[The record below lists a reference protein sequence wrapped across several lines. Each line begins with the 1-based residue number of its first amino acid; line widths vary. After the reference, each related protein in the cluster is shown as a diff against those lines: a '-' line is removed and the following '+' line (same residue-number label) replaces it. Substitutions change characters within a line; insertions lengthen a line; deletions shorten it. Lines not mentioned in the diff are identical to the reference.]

1 MNEMENFEKPV
12 KKTKLRFI
20 FTLFVNLLTFAS
32 GLFLIYCLY
41 KISGVENEIRYI
53 AMGVILL
60 INIILIFVV
69 RKLFKTKKKSRTA
82 IAIILSI
89 IFIGFQLGA
98 SYLLYRTYSSLDNI
112 HKDEITY
119 TTAVVV
125 KNDSKLSAV
134 EDLKKKN
141 IGIVID
147 ETSIDG
153 YVIGVEI
160 IKEQKLDSNSQI
172 KEYADVTRM
181 VKDLYNKKIDAM
193 IISKNYPSM
202 FKAIDKYKNIEEE
215 TKVIFEKS
223 KTLTKEEAS
232 KFTGDDILNFNTSD
246 KIDKPFTLLVM
257 GIDSTQKELSKNAT
271 GNGDALML
279 VTFNPKTLNATILS
293 IPRDTYVPI
302 ACFAGQRENKIT
314 HAAWNGES
322 CMIRTIEN
330 FTGINI
336 DYYVKIN
343 FQGVIS
349 LVNSLGGIE
358 VDVPIEF
365 CESNSKRSTRS
376 DKLICLKKGKQTLNG
391 EQALALARHRK
402 TLLTGDLQ
410 RGVNQQIVVQ
420 GMLNKL
426 KSIRSASQLL
436 KILDTVSMSM
446 DTNFTTKQILS
457 FYDIAKKLIKTSS
470 SSDSL
475 INMTRLYLNGSS
487 AMIYDEGIGL
497 TLYEYIPN
505 GASLNAIVSA
515 MKQNL
520 GLEEVTVVK
529 KMEFD
534 ISKPFEMKTIGA
546 DVYGGG
552 ASYSLLPNFVG
563 SSESYARSWLSSH
576 GIAVTVVYKESSDFA
591 DGKVIEQ
598 SIPANKRLDL
608 ISGSMKLTVAKSA
621 SQTVEPEPTP
631 TPEPEPTPEPTVC
644 DKTDLGY
651 IDDGNGNCTCPE
663 GKEDNGEG
671 CVEKTEPEPEP
682 EPTTPE
688 NNGD

>member
-1 MNEMENFEKPV
+1 MEENVILEKPSLV
-12 KKTKLRFI
+12 KRISIIL
-20 FTLFVNLLTFAS
+20 LNLLTFSS

-41 KISGVENEIRYI
+41 KISGVEDKLRYI
-53 AMGVILL
+53 AMGVIFIL
-60 INIILIFVV
+60 NIALVFVI
-69 RKLFKTKKKSRTA
+69 RKLFKKKKKVRSI
-82 IAIILSI
+82 IAIVLSI
-89 IFIGFQLGA
+89 IMIVAQSFLG
-98 SYLLYRTYSSLDNI
+98 YFLYRTYSSLDSIN
-112 HKDEITY
+112 KDKITY
-119 TTAVVV
+119 TTAVLVM
-125 KNDSKLSAV
+125 KDSKV
-134 EDLKKKN
+134 EKIDDLKEKK

-153 YVIGVEI
+153 YVIGMEI
-160 IKEQKLDSNSQI
+160 AKENKLEKNI
-172 KEYADVTRM
+172 KEYSNVTSL
-181 VKDLYNKKIDAM
+181 VKDLYNKKVDAI

-202 FKAIDKYKNIEEE
+202 FKNIDKYKNIEED
-215 TKVIFEKS
+215 TKIVFEKS

-232 KFTGDDILNFNTSD
+232 KYTGDDVLNFNTSD

-271 GNGDALML
+271 GNGDSLML

-336 DYYVKIN
+336 DYYVKVN

-349 LVNSLGGIE
+349 LVNALGGIE

-365 CESNSKRSTRS
+365 CESNSKRST
-376 DKLICLKKGKQTLNG
+376 KTENLICLKTGKQKLNG

-410 RGVNQQIVVQ
+410 RGVNQQLVVQ
-420 GMLNKL
+420 GILNKI
-426 KSIRSASQLL
+426 KSIRSASRLL
-436 KILDTVSMSM
+436 TILDTVSMSM

-457 FYDIAKKLIKTSS
+457 FYNIAKGLIKTSHGS
-470 SSDSL
+470 SNL
-475 INMTRLYLNGSS
+475 INMTQLYLNGSS

-497 TLYEYIPN
+497 TLYNYIPDK
-505 GASLNAIVSA
+505 ASLDAIVSA

-529 KMEFD
+529 QMDFNIE
-534 ISKPFEMKTIGA
+534 KPFKQKVVGA
-546 DVYGGG
+546 NVYGGG
-552 ASYSLLPNFVG
+552 TSYTLMPDFVG
-563 SSESYARSWLSSH
+563 SSESYASNWLSSH
-576 GIAVTVVYKESSDFA
+576 GIGVSVVYKETSDVPE
-591 DGKVIEQ
+591 GQVISQ
-598 SIPANKRLDL
+598 SYPPNKRLDL
-608 ISGSMKLTVAKSA
+608 VSGSMTLTVAKSP
-621 SQTVEPEPTP
+621 SKNVKPTP
-631 TPEPEPTPEPTVC
+631 EPEPEPTPEPTVC

-651 IDDGNGNCTCPE
+651 TDS
-663 GKEDNGEG
+663 NGE
-671 CVEKTEPEPEP
+671 CVCESPKVEQDGKCIEQPIEPEPNP
-682 EPTTPE
+682 DE
-688 NNGD
+688 NNG

>member
-1 MNEMENFEKPV
+1 MNEAEIIEKPI
-12 KKTKLRFI
+12 KQSKIRFVSTVLLNI
-20 FTLFVNLLTFAS
+20 LTFVS
-32 GLFLIYCLY
+32 GLFLIFCLY

-53 AMGVILL
+53 TMGVILVV
-60 INIILIFVV
+60 NIILIFLT
-69 RKLFKTKKKSRTA
+69 RKLFKTKKKVRTI
-82 IAIILSI
+82 IAIILSVLFI
-89 IFIGFQLGA
+89 IIHLLA
-98 SYLLYRTYSSLDNI
+98 SYFIYRTYSSINNMN
-112 HKDEITY
+112 KDKITY

-125 KNDSKLSAV
+125 KNDSKYSSI
-134 EDLKKKN
+134 EDLKNKN

-153 YVIGVEI
+153 YVIGTEI
-160 IKEQKLDSNSQI
+160 IKEKKLDTNSKI
-172 KEYADVTRM
+172 KEYASVTKM
-181 VKDLYNKKIDAM
+181 VKDLYDKKIEAI

-202 FKAIDKYKNIEEE
+202 FKSIDKYKNIEEE
-215 TKVIFEKS
+215 TKIIFEKS

-257 GIDSTQKELSKNAT
+257 GIDSTLKELSKNAT

-365 CESNSKRSTRS
+365 CESNSKRSTR
-376 DKLICLKKGKQTLNG
+376 DENLICLKKGKQKLNG

-410 RGVNQQIVVQ
+410 RGVNQQLVVQ

-426 KSIRSASQLL
+426 KSIRSANQLL
-436 KILDTVSMSM
+436 NILDTVSMSM

-457 FYDIAKKLIKTSS
+457 FYDIAKKLIKTSNS
-470 SSDSL
+470 SSL
-475 INMTRLYLNGSS
+475 INMTRLYLSGSS

-497 TLYEYIPN
+497 TLYEYIPDK
-505 GASLNAIVSA
+505 ASLNTIVSA

-520 GLEEVTVVK
+520 GLESVTVVK

-552 ASYSLLPNFVG
+552 TSYSLLPSFIG
-563 SSESYARSWLSSH
+563 SSESYARNWLSSH
-576 GIAVTVVYKESSDFA
+576 GIGVNVVYKETSGVPEGQVIDQSYPA
-591 DGKVIEQ
+591 D
-598 SIPANKRLDL
+598 KRLDL
-608 ISGSMKLTVAKSA
+608 ISGSITLTVAKAVSKA
-621 SQTVEPEPTP
+621 EEPEPTKPEEP
-631 TPEPEPTPEPTVC
+631 TQEPEPKPTVC
-644 DKTDLGY
+644 DKIDLGY
-651 IDDGNGNCTCPE
+651 TDVNGECKCEDPKEVQDDGTCAIPQ
-663 GKEDNGEG
+663 N
-671 CVEKTEPEPEP
+671 EPDPNLNSE
-682 EPTTPE
+682 E
-688 NNGD
+688 NNG